1 MFKLKKRHNY
11 AEFEPNS
18 NCYVAAAVIG
28 GAVVSAGVG
37 AAASSSAASKQAAAA
52 NNAANTTLEATQET
66 NQLNYQIYEN
76 NLANLSP
83 QLQAQQE
90 AESALASGLGLGGLN
105 SGSNQMGLGSG
116 TSNGG
121 YYGANVWSTNTSGN
135 SPTGPGSQTYA
146 STPTFQATTQGTP
159 TTPAISGSSNG
170 SGIMMQPLS
179 ATSTSTGIPP
189 GQTNIAQD
197 IKGTSSTPT
206 AVYGQQTPGA
216 TQYQNGSSTSTGTGI
231 NGVGTG
237 SLLTPGATQGQ
248 LNSAGASQSSGS
260 LLANFNNQDLNSQ
273 LSPSYAFIQG
283 QGQTALQ
290 NYNAAHG
297 ISGGNATNAETQ
309 YAQNTAS
316 TYYQQAFQNYLTQQ
330 QQNISSL
337 SSLAGNG
344 AATSA
349 NSAGTSAGSTIGST
363 TMSGVG
369 ASTGY
374 QTSGAAASAAG
385 TVGVANSISGAI
397 GSGTSGLMLNKYLG
411 NSSLSSS
418 GGNIAGWDGT
428 QSAIQSSVN
437 TPIYDPTAAPVS
449 SSLSFNPLG

>member
-1 MFKLKKRHNY
+1 MVKLKKRHNY
-11 AEFEPNS
+11 TEFEPKS

-90 AESALASGLGLGGLN
+90 AEAALTSGLGLGGLN
-105 SGSNQMGLGSG
+105 TGTNQMGLSG
-116 TSNGG
+116 TQ
-121 YYGANVWSTNTSGN
+121 
-135 SPTGPGSQTYA
+135 SPVGPGSTSGYATYGQPNPA
-146 STPTFQATTQGTP
+146 QAPAFQATSQGTP
-159 TTPAISGSSNG
+159 TTPAVSGTGGLMAHTNVEAMPVSAPGGTNVVGNTNNG
-170 SGIMMQPLS
+170 PG
-179 ATSTSTGIPP
+179 ATLT
-189 GQTNIAQD
+189 A
-197 IKGTSSTPT
+197 TPA

-216 TQYQNGSSTSTGTGI
+216 STTSNPTSTGTGI

-237 SLLTPGATQGQ
+237 SILTPGATQGQ
-248 LNSAGASQSSGS
+248 LNSGTSSQAPGS
-260 LLANFNNQDLNSQ
+260 LLANFNNTDLQSQ
-273 LSPSYAFIQG
+273 LSPSYGFVLG
-283 QGQTALQ
+283 QGQTSLQ

-309 YAQNTAS
+309 FTENTAS
-316 TYYQQAFQNYLTQQ
+316 TFYQQAFQNYLTQQ

-344 AATSA
+344 AATGA
-349 NSAGTSAGSTIGST
+349 NAAGTSAGSTIGQT

-374 QTSGAAASAAG
+374 QTGAAAAGAAG

-397 GSGTSGLMLNKYLG
+397 GSGTSGLMLNKYLSG
-411 NSSLSSS
+411 TNQNP
-418 GGNIAGWDGT
+418 GGNIPGWDQT
-428 QSAIQSSVN
+428 QQSIQGSVN
-437 TPIYDPTAAPVS
+437 TPIANNPGTMPVP